1 MDKLI
6 LNTMR
11 EGYAVDQIKR
21 TMTVAELRNFL
32 EYYKDETPVY
42 LSFDN
47 GYTYGGITEDKF
59 ELEESYD
66 EED

>member
-11 EGYAVDQIKR
+11 EGYAIDQIKR

-32 EYYKDETPVY
+32 EDYGDETPVY

>member
-32 EYYKDETPVY
+32 ESYKDETPVY

-47 GYTYGGITEDKF
+47 GYTYGGINESYF
-59 ELEESYD
+59 EENYD